1 MAKNNPFFLEGKN
14 NQGVLLCHTLAGDPS
29 QMLELG
35 KMLNKNGYT
44 VSCPLYKGHGGSYED
59 IIIDGNLVKL
69 GHPEVKVDLGSI
81 AKGYIVDRLVVFLK
95 AQGMI

>member
-59 IIIDGNLVKL
+59 IINSDVDDWYDTLLDAFKDLKDTCLRCQGCFGN
-69 GHPEVKVDLGSI
+69 
-81 AKGYIVDRLVVFLK
+81 DRVY
-95 AQGMI
+95 G